1 MFFYYYSS
9 GFFLL
14 IIGAC
19 VTAIVLLLVSVS
31 KLKSRLADAEVRDKA
46 LSAKIFEMEKVL
58 REIRRSWNASSDGLK
73 NRLTRIER
81 IFEREG
87 IALEEP
93 EELQLVDLPEPSTEL
108 PPMAKHREPVEA
120 REMRGAGERKPEP
133 AGVRPP
139 PSQGPPAD
147 AARSRSTSPVTD
159 QQWWAWFE
167 ETVGKRWMTWAGA
180 LALFLSAGFFLK
192 YAFDNQWLGP
202 TGRVVLGIVAGL
214 VLAAAGDYCIRKEMR
229 ALGQG
234 LIGGALAI
242 LYVSLFAA
250 FSFYRLVPQAAAFAA
265 MVAVTAAGMTL
276 AVLHNALALAFLAV
290 LGGFLTPLM
299 ISTGQNPRDALFT
312 YLTVLDLGVLGVAF
326 FKRWRALDTLA
337 FAGTWA
343 LFSGW
348 YVTFY
353 RSSALTPTV
362 AWVAVFF
369 IIFLVIPFAYQLR
382 TSSFSRLESFVL
394 SLVNAMITFGYC
406 YVTLEHKHRFA
417 LGFVALAMAASY
429 IILAAVLRRRI
440 PDDARTLFGFVGLAV
455 AFLTLAV
462 PLHLKLHGITMAW
475 AIEGP
480 VLLYLGYVY
489 RYRPVRI
496 AGFIVLLLAACRL
509 FFAHW
514 PLHRDMY
521 VLLFN
526 RQFAAALFV
535 PLAAAGYALIH
546 HRWYSDADYW
556 DRLLSTVATVMAGA
570 LFLVILDSEVGIW
583 LQYKAIQIKWHPAY
597 VSAAATVV
605 VWALGSIGFL
615 GGALRSQSRVYF
627 YAGLVALSWAA
638 AVSLHSY
645 ALSNRTPYLL
655 LMNIRFFAGLT
666 VILAVVAFLWASKH
680 YDRLFVSD
688 RLPIR
693 RILLTASGILPL
705 TLISVE
711 MYNYCIENI
720 RPRRKARWTGQMGL
734 SIVWG
739 LYAVISLVLGFRQRL
754 RPLRMAALGLLAV
767 TALKV
772 IFIDLAHVQQIYRIV
787 SFVVLGLTMIAASY
801 LYHRLEKVLGES
813 PGAEG

>member
-1 MFFYYYSS
+1 MER
-9 GFFLL
+9 LL
-14 IIGAC
+14 RDFRKGWDISRDG
-19 VTAIVLLLVSVS
+19 LDD
-31 KLKSRLADAEVRDKA
+31 RLARIEH
-46 LSAKIFEMEKVL
+46 IFEK
-58 REIRRSWNASSDGLK
+58 
-73 NRLTRIER
+73 
-81 IFEREG
+81 EG

-93 EELQLVDLPEPSTEL
+93 EELQLVDLPAPAGESATAGES
-108 PPMAKHREPVEA
+108 REPLET
-120 REMRGAGERKPEP
+120 REGRTAGEREP
-133 AGVRPP
+133 AASVIGPPPPQRPP
-139 PSQGPPAD
+139 SRAASPRRAPPVAD
-147 AARSRSTSPVTD
+147 KE
-159 QQWWAWFE
+159 WWAWFE

-214 VLAAAGDYCIRKEMR
+214 ALAAAGDYCIRREMR

-250 FSFYRLVPQAAAFAA
+250 FTFYRLVPQTAAFAA
-265 MVAVTAAGMTL
+265 MAAVTAAGMTL

-299 ISTGQNPRDALFT
+299 ISTGQNPRDALFA

-353 RSSALTPTV
+353 RSSALTPTL
-362 AWVAVFF
+362 AWVGVFF
-369 IIFLVIPFAYQLR
+369 IIFLVVPFAYQLR
-382 TSSFSRLESFVL
+382 NSSSSRLESFVL
-394 SLVNAMITFGYC
+394 SLANAMLTFGYC
-406 YVTLEHKHRFA
+406 YVTLEHKYRFV

-429 IILAAVLRRRI
+429 ILLAAVLRRRI

-455 AFLTLAV
+455 VFLTLAV

-480 VLLYLGYVY
+480 VLVYLGYLY

-521 VLLFN
+521 VLFFN

-535 PLAAAGYALIH
+535 PLAAGGYALIH
-546 HRWYSDADYW
+546 HRWSSDSDYW
-556 DRLLSTVATVMAGA
+556 DRLLSTVSTVMAG
-570 LFLVILDSEVGIW
+570 LLLLVILDSEIGAW
-583 LQYKAIQIKWHPAY
+583 LQYKALEIKWHPAY
-597 VSAAATVV
+597 VSAAVTVV
-605 VWALGSIGFL
+605 IWALGSIGFL
-615 GGALRSQSRVYF
+615 GGAVRLESKVYF
-627 YAGLVALSWAA
+627 YVGLVVLSWAA
-638 AVSLHSY
+638 AVSLYSY
-645 ALSNRTPYLL
+645 SLSNRTPYMLL
-655 LMNIRFFAGLT
+655 LNIRFFAGLT
-666 VILAVVAFLWASKH
+666 VIMAVVAFLWASKRYH
-680 YDRLFVSD
+680 ALFLSD
-688 RLPIR
+688 RLPIQS
-693 RILLTASGILPL
+693 ILLAATGLFPL
-705 TLISVE
+705 ALISAE
-711 MYNYCIENI
+711 AYNYCIENI
-720 RPRRKARWTGQMGL
+720 RPRRKARWTGQMAL

-739 LYAVISLVLGFRQRL
+739 LYAIISLIVGFRQRL
-754 RPLRMAALGLLAV
+754 RPLRIAALGLLAV
-767 TALKV
+767 TAVKV
-772 IFIDLAHVQQIYRIV
+772 LFIDLAHVQQIYRIV
-787 SFVVLGLTMIAASY
+787 SFVVLGLTMFAASY
-801 LYHRLEKVLGES
+801 LYHRLEKVLEES
-813 PGAEG
+813 PGEEG